1 MNIPE
6 ILVAN
11 GTGIILVAFL
21 FLLRVRNSETKQT
34 GAVLYDGML
43 AVTLVALVTETI
55 SFLID
60 GQLFWGC
67 HTLVVLTNT
76 LCTGSTVLVGFL
88 WCLFVDFRI
97 YRSTRRLHRKILTLG
112 IPLLLVQILMVI
124 NLFGTGLIFHV
135 SAENVYSRG
144 PLNFLLYATLFLYFA
159 ESIYRVARS
168 KQTGI
173 TIEFFPVFYFVIP
186 CILGTVVQGIFYGL
200 STGWLAAAVAMV
212 FIHIQLQNI
221 NTFVDETSGLFNRK
235 YMNFYLEK
243 AHKTNPRQLY
253 GIMMDVNDF
262 KKINDRYGHSM
273 GDRAIREIGK
283 ILSASLPEDAV
294 AIRMA
299 GDEFVILLSRGN
311 GKMLE
316 DTRAAIEDGLR
327 HFNQTTTA
335 PFKLSFSM
343 GLVRYNGRSTESFL
357 NELDQKMYAEKKAYH
372 QEHTR

>member
-11 GTGIILVAFL
+11 GTGIILVVFL

-60 GQLFWGC
+60 GQPFRGC
-67 HTLVVLTNT
+67 YTLVVLTNT

-112 IPLLLVQILMVI
+112 IPLLLVQILIVI

-144 PLNFLLYATLFLYFA
+144 PLNFLLYATLFFYFA
-159 ESIYRVARS
+159 ESIYRVTRS

-200 STGWLAAAVAMV
+200 STGWLAVAVAMV

-357 NELDQKMYAEKKAYH
+357 NELD
-372 QEHTR
+372 

>member
-21 FLLRVRNSETKQT
+21 FLLRVRNSETKQI
-34 GAVLYDGML
+34 GAILYDGML

-60 GQLFWGC
+60 GQSFWGC

-112 IPLLLVQILMVI
+112 IPLLLVQLLMVI

-159 ESIYRVARS
+159 ESIYRVTRS

-186 CILGTVVQGIFYGL
+186 CILGTVV
-200 STGWLAAAVAMV
+200 
-212 FIHIQLQNI
+212 
-221 NTFVDETSGLFNRK
+221 
-235 YMNFYLEK
+235 
-243 AHKTNPRQLY
+243 
-253 GIMMDVNDF
+253 
-262 KKINDRYGHSM
+262 
-273 GDRAIREIGK
+273 
-283 ILSASLPEDAV
+283 
-294 AIRMA
+294 
-299 GDEFVILLSRGN
+299 
-311 GKMLE
+311 
-316 DTRAAIEDGLR
+316 
-327 HFNQTTTA
+327 
-335 PFKLSFSM
+335 
-343 GLVRYNGRSTESFL
+343 
-357 NELDQKMYAEKKAYH
+357 
-372 QEHTR
+372 

>member
-11 GTGIILVAFL
+11 GTGIILVVFL

-60 GQLFWGC
+60 GQPFRGC

-112 IPLLLVQILMVI
+112 IPLLLVQLLMVI

-159 ESIYRVARS
+159 ESIYRVTRS

-283 ILSASLPEDAV
+283 ILSFPPSLP
-294 AIRMA
+294 IFPPPIPPCRRT
-299 GDEFVILLSRGN
+299 LLPSGW
-311 GKMLE
+311 
-316 DTRAAIEDGLR
+316 RAM
-327 HFNQTTTA
+327 N
-335 PFKLSFSM
+335 SS
-343 GLVRYNGRSTESFL
+343 SC
-357 NELDQKMYAEKKAYH
+357 
-372 QEHTR
+372 

>member
-1 MNIPE
+1 
-6 ILVAN
+6 
-11 GTGIILVAFL
+11 
-21 FLLRVRNSETKQT
+21 
-34 GAVLYDGML
+34 
-43 AVTLVALVTETI
+43 
-55 SFLID
+55 
-60 GQLFWGC
+60 
-67 HTLVVLTNT
+67 
-76 LCTGSTVLVGFL
+76 
-88 WCLFVDFRI
+88 
-97 YRSTRRLHRKILTLG
+97 
-112 IPLLLVQILMVI
+112 
-124 NLFGTGLIFHV
+124 
-135 SAENVYSRG
+135 
-144 PLNFLLYATLFLYFA
+144 
-159 ESIYRVARS
+159 
-168 KQTGI
+168 
-173 TIEFFPVFYFVIP
+173 
-186 CILGTVVQGIFYGL
+186 
-200 STGWLAAAVAMV
+200 
-212 FIHIQLQNI
+212 
-221 NTFVDETSGLFNRK
+221 
-235 YMNFYLEK
+235 MNFYLEK

-311 GKMLE
+311 DKMLE

-327 HFNQTTTA
+327 HFNHTTTA

>member
-60 GQLFWGC
+60 GQSFRGC

-97 YRSTRRLHRKILTLG
+97 YRSTRRLHRKVLTLG
-112 IPLLLVQILMVI
+112 IPLLLVQLLIVI

-159 ESIYRVARS
+159 ESIYRVTRS

-243 AHKTNPRQLY
+243 AHKTTP
-253 GIMMDVNDF
+253 
-262 KKINDRYGHSM
+262 
-273 GDRAIREIGK
+273 
-283 ILSASLPEDAV
+283 ASC
-294 AIRMA
+294 
-299 GDEFVILLSRGN
+299 
-311 GKMLE
+311 
-316 DTRAAIEDGLR
+316 
-327 HFNQTTTA
+327 TA
-335 PFKLSFSM
+335 S
-343 GLVRYNGRSTESFL
+343 
-357 NELDQKMYAEKKAYH
+357 
-372 QEHTR
+372 

>member
-11 GTGIILVAFL
+11 GTGIILVVFL

-55 SFLID
+55 SFRID
-60 GQLFWGC
+60 GQPFRGC

-112 IPLLLVQILMVI
+112 IPLLLVQLLIII

-159 ESIYRVARS
+159 EEYLSS
-168 KQTGI
+168 HPLQT
-173 TIEFFPVFYFVIP
+173 
-186 CILGTVVQGIFYGL
+186 
-200 STGWLAAAVAMV
+200 
-212 FIHIQLQNI
+212 
-221 NTFVDETSGLFNRK
+221 
-235 YMNFYLEK
+235 
-243 AHKTNPRQLY
+243 
-253 GIMMDVNDF
+253 
-262 KKINDRYGHSM
+262 DRH
-273 GDRAIREIGK
+273 
-283 ILSASLPEDAV
+283 
-294 AIRMA
+294 
-299 GDEFVILLSRGN
+299 
-311 GKMLE
+311 
-316 DTRAAIEDGLR
+316 
-327 HFNQTTTA
+327 
-335 PFKLSFSM
+335 
-343 GLVRYNGRSTESFL
+343 
-357 NELDQKMYAEKKAYH
+357 YH
-372 QEHTR
+372 

>member
-60 GQLFWGC
+60 GQPFRGC

-112 IPLLLVQILMVI
+112 IPLLLVQLLMVI

-159 ESIYRVARS
+159 ESIYRVTRS

-253 GIMMDVNDF
+253 GIMMDVNCF
-262 KKINDRYGHSM
+262 KEINDTYGHEC
-273 GDRAIREIGK
+273 GDVVLK
-283 ILSASLPEDAV
+283 SV
-294 AIRMA
+294 A
-299 GDEFVILLSRGN
+299 EVILRNMGGGN
-311 GKMLE
+311 
-316 DTRAAIEDGLR
+316 
-327 HFNQTTTA
+327 TA
-335 PFKLSFSM
+335 CRW
-343 GLVRYNGRSTESFL
+343 GGG
-357 NELDQKMYAEKKAYH
+357 
-372 QEHTR
+372 